1 MTLLFLAA
9 LDRRRGRH
17 PPSRAHSPAVLLAP
31 PYRPF
36 RPQIRLPPAT
46 EELNFPTPLSLSP
59 PLLRSFTAGDAAD
72 RSIDSLPRGP
82 NLGFPAAGSRRE
94 ATMLPCARSMLRR
107 RGLALLRGCAEGEC
121 GRREALA
128 NARCAATLAGLG
140 DRGIGRWADPPARAK
155 AHRLNGGWPAG
166 TQTRCFLGCG
176 DGEEGSV
183 LSKVY
188 EERRVMGYSPEQMYA
203 VVAAVDL
210 YEDFV
215 PWCQR
220 SRVVRR
226 YDNGSFDA
234 ELEIGFKFLVESY
247 VSHVEMEKP
256 KYIKTTASQ
265 SGLFDHLINVWEFKP
280 GPIPGTCDLYF
291 LVDFKFQS
299 PLYRQVASMFFKE
312 VVSRLVGSF
321 SDRCFRIYGPAVPV
335 LENTHGQGR

>member
-1 MTLLFLAA
+1 
-9 LDRRRGRH
+9 
-17 PPSRAHSPAVLLAP
+17 
-31 PYRPF
+31 
-36 RPQIRLPPAT
+36 
-46 EELNFPTPLSLSP
+46 
-59 PLLRSFTAGDAAD
+59 
-72 RSIDSLPRGP
+72 
-82 NLGFPAAGSRRE
+82 
-94 ATMLPCARSMLRR
+94 MLPCARSALRR
-107 RGLALLRGCAEGEC
+107 RGLALALLRGARAEGEC
-121 GRREALA
+121 GRREPLA

-140 DRGIGRWADPPARAK
+140 ARADPPAR
-155 AHRLNGGWPAG
+155 RLGGPWPAAA
-166 TQTRCFLGCG
+166 TQTRGFLGCG

-220 SRVVRR
+220 SRIIRR
-226 YDNGSFDA
+226 YDNGSYDA
-234 ELEIGFKFLVESY
+234 ELEIGFKFFVESY

-280 GPIPGTCDLYF
+280 GPTPGTCDLYF

-312 VVSRLVGSF
+312 VVSKLVGSF

-335 LENTHGQGR
+335 LEKSYGQGR

>member
-1 MTLLFLAA
+1 
-9 LDRRRGRH
+9 
-17 PPSRAHSPAVLLAP
+17 
-31 PYRPF
+31 
-36 RPQIRLPPAT
+36 
-46 EELNFPTPLSLSP
+46 
-59 PLLRSFTAGDAAD
+59 
-72 RSIDSLPRGP
+72 
-82 NLGFPAAGSRRE
+82 
-94 ATMLPCARSMLRR
+94 MLPCARSVLRR
-107 RGLALLRGCAEGEC
+107 RGLALLRGFAEGEC
-121 GRREALA
+121 GRGEPLA

-140 DRGIGRWADPPARAK
+140 RGRGGVGRWADPPARGEPR
-155 AHRLNGGWPAG
+155 RLGAGWPAG
-166 TQTRCFLGCG
+166 AQTRSFLGCG
-176 DGEEGSV
+176 DGEEESV

-220 SRVVRR
+220 SRVIRR

-234 ELEIGFKFLVESY
+234 ELEIGFKFFVESY

-280 GPIPGTCDLYF
+280 GPVPGTCDLYF

-312 VVSRLVGSF
+312 VVSKLVGSF

-335 LENTHGQGR
+335 LEKSYGHGR